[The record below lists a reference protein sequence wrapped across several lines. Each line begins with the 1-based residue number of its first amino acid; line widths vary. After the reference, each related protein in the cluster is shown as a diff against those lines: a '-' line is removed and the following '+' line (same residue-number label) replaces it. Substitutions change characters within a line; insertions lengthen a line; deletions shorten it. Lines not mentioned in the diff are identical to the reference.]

1 VDVGAETGANVVAIS
16 SGFGD
21 GGYASFAG
29 LDANGR
35 VVVVLTDFGI
45 LDAG

>member
-1 VDVGAETGANVVAIS
+1 VDVDAETGANVR
-16 SGFGD
+16 GD
-21 GGYASFAG
+21 LVRVRRRRLRELRR